1 MQIYSWQKSRFLLQL
16 MVACSLAAGTALL
29 AQLQDGRI
37 VGIVSDPQH
46 AVVPG
51 ATVTVTNTGT
61 NISETV
67 TTDTSGNYVV
77 TPLDPGAYTVS
88 AVATGFQTTVRN
100 GIELTVGQSAEV
112 DLGLVIGA
120 TATRVEVNTTT
131 PMLST
136 ESGSLGQVIS
146 NTQVVDLPLNGRTFT
161 ELAQLS
167 PGAVFLAA
175 TGNTQNVR
183 PEAVNGNVISGI
195 SGQQTVFLL
204 DGADVTEYHE
214 GGTYIQTS
222 IDALQEFSVEQ
233 NSYSAEFSGGGGTFN
248 STTKSGTNQFH
259 GDLFE
264 FLRNEKF
271 DARNFFALQRN
282 ELKRN
287 QFGATLGGPLSIPKI
302 YSGKDRTFFFLSY
315 EGERQLQGNV
325 TVTPVPSVAQ
335 RNGDFSAA
343 GLKKIYDPLTTAA
356 GTRTQFPGNMIPQN
370 RFVQPA
376 LYFNQFIPF
385 PNSGTNYVSNP
396 VSDYDDDKVV
406 IRLDQTINANNKL
419 FARYS
424 TDRNR
429 ETDFAAFPALGSSYL
444 QGPATNIAGAL
455 TTTLGTKVVNE
466 LVLSHLGGQYRS
478 TAYFQGQGVNQDTA
492 AGIDPSTLAGLQ
504 NPATSTFPIFTFS
517 GYIGT
522 VLTGQVNDGRPKSQN
537 RAMYELADSLSWVKG
552 KQILKFGTRITRRS
566 AELIDSRTSDGSFTY
581 SGIMTQNPA
590 SSAGTGDAFA
600 DWMLGYPANASRGNY
615 ATYWGGIGTYW
626 HFYAQDDW
634 KVSETLTLNLG
645 LRYEYSPWMTPYRG
659 QGAGFDPTQAQPII
673 VSSRTD
679 QIDLNA
685 QPDAALGYQLY
696 GQYIQTT
703 HQAGLP
709 LTVTNKDRLQFAP
722 RFGFAWRPFGEKTVF
737 RGGFGQFFQV
747 ESTNVRL
754 NFNFLPFAL
763 VETTTALTNVVPV
776 QTTANFFQGAAF
788 GAGLSPAKS
797 PVAWSP
803 LPTHAKVAVD
813 PHWSLGFQ
821 RQLPGA
827 MILGVDYVGTEGLNL
842 PGTLNINDP
851 PAGPGSVQARRPYPN
866 YGTISYNNQ
875 SSLSTY
881 NSLQAKLQKQ
891 TSHGYWY
898 LLSYTFSKSITNQE
912 VPAMG
917 GNGFFNRGL
926 STFDVPQNFTVS
938 GGYAL
943 PFGRGK
949 RFLGSAGRFTDEF
962 VGGWQFQTITNFHSG
977 VPYTPTVSRD
987 VANIGVASQHPNL
1000 VGPGCRKSG
1009 SLKNYFILTDFAVP
1023 ANYTFGNS
1031 GTDTCRGGSFEEVDM
1046 SLFKDFAI
1054 TEGTR
1059 LQFRAEAFNIPN
1071 SAYFNIPSTT
1081 TVDTSNG
1088 GQVTSTANQNR
1099 QLQFALKYVF

>member
-1 MQIYSWQKSRFLLQL
+1 MHTNTWKAWHYILRLFAVCCLTGAS
-16 MVACSLAAGTALL
+16 ALF
-29 AQLQDGRI
+29 AQLQAGRI
-37 VGIVSDPQH
+37 DGIVSDPQH

-61 NISETV
+61 DISETV
-67 TTDTSGNYVV
+67 KTDSSGNYTV
-77 TPLDPGAYTVS
+77 TPLDPGTYTIT
-88 AVATGFQTTVRN
+88 AVAAGFQTTVRN

-131 PMLST
+131 PILNT

-146 NTQVVDLPLNGRTFT
+146 NTQVVDLPLNGREFT

-175 TGNTQNVR
+175 TGNVQNVR
-183 PEAVNGNVISGI
+183 PENVNGNVISGI

-204 DGADVTEYHE
+204 DGADITEYHE

-248 STTKSGTNQFH
+248 STTKSGTNKFH
-259 GDLFE
+259 GDFFE

-287 QFGATLGGPLSIPKI
+287 QFGATFGGPVSVPKI
-302 YSGKDRTFFFLSY
+302 YNGRDKTFFFLSY

-325 TVTPVPSVAQ
+325 TVTPVPTVAQ
-335 RNGDFSAA
+335 RNGDFS
-343 GLKKIYDPLTTAA
+343 KNIYDPLTTAA
-356 GTRTQFPGNMIPQN
+356 GKRVQFPGNVIPQA
-370 RFVQPA
+370 RFAQPA
-376 LYFNQFIPF
+376 AYFNQLIPT
-385 PNSGTNYVSNP
+385 PNSGSNYVSNP
-396 VSDYDDDKVV
+396 VSDYLDDKVV
-406 IRLDQTINANNKL
+406 IRLDQTINASNKL

-455 TTTLGTKVVNE
+455 TTTFGANVVNE
-466 LVLSHLGGQYRS
+466 ILLSHLEGKYRS
-478 TAYFQGQGVNQDTA
+478 TAYFQGQGVAMNQA

-504 NPATSTFPIFTFS
+504 NPAISTFPIFTLS
-517 GYIGT
+517 GYLGT
-522 VLTGQVNDGRPKSQN
+522 VFTGQVNDGRPKSQN
-537 RAMYELADSLSWVKG
+537 RAMYELADSLTWIKG
-552 KQILKFGTRITRRS
+552 RHVLKFGTRITRRS
-566 AELIDSRTSDGSFTY
+566 AELIDSRTSDGSFSYT
-581 SGIMTQNPA
+581 GVMTQNPA
-590 SSAGTGDAFA
+590 SSSGTGDAFA
-600 DWMLGYPANASRGNY
+600 DWLLGYPASASRGNY

-634 KVSETLTLNLG
+634 KVSDTLTLNLG

-685 QPDAALGYQLY
+685 QPDAPLGYSLY

-722 RFGFAWRPFGEKTVF
+722 RFGFAWRPFGEKTVI

-747 ESTNVRL
+747 ESTNIRL

-763 VETTTALTNVVPV
+763 VETTTALTNVVPT
-776 QTTANFFQGAAF
+776 QTTANFFQGQAF
-788 GAGLSPAKS
+788 GAGLSPSKS
-797 PVAWSP
+797 PVAWEP

-821 RQLPGA
+821 RQLPA
-827 MILGVDYVGTEGLNL
+827 KMVLGVDYVGTEGLNL

-851 PAGPGSVQARRPYPN
+851 AAGPGSVQARRPYPN
-866 YGTISYNNQ
+866 YGTIAYNNQ
-875 SSLSTY
+875 STLSTY

-891 TSHGYWY
+891 VSNDFWY
-898 LLSYTFSKSITNQE
+898 MLSYTFSKSITNME

-949 RFLGSAGRFTDEF
+949 RFLGSANRLTDSF
-962 VGGWQFQTITNFHSG
+962 VGGWQYQTITNFHSG

-987 VANIGVASQHPNL
+987 VANIGVSAQHPNL
-1000 VGPGCRKSG
+1000 VGRACRKSG

-1023 ANYTFGNS
+1023 AAYSFGDS
-1031 GTDTCRGGSFEEVDM
+1031 GTDVCRGGGFQEVDM
-1046 SLFKDFAI
+1046 SLFKDFRI
-1054 TEGTR
+1054 TEGSR
-1059 LQFRAEAFNIPN
+1059 LQFRAEAFNLPN
-1071 SAYFNIPSTT
+1071 SAFFNIPSTT
-1081 TVDTSNG
+1081 TIDTSNG
-1088 GQVTSTANQNR
+1088 GQVTTTSNQNR

>member
-1 MQIYSWQKSRFLLQL
+1 MQTNVWKEWRLILRLIVVCFLTGG
-16 MVACSLAAGTALL
+16 SALF
-29 AQLQDGRI
+29 AQLQAGRI
-37 VGIVSDPQH
+37 EGVVSDPQH
-46 AVVPG
+46 AVVTG

-67 TTDTSGNYVV
+67 KTDSSGNYVV
-77 TPLDPGAYTVS
+77 TPLDPGVYSIS
-88 AVATGFQTTVRN
+88 ASAIGFQTTVRT

-120 TATRVEVNTTT
+120 TAIRVEVNTTT
-131 PMLST
+131 PMLNT
-136 ESGSLGQVIS
+136 ESGSLGQVVS
-146 NTQVVDLPLNGRTFT
+146 NTQVVDLPLNGRQFT

-175 TGNTQNVR
+175 TGNVQNVR
-183 PEAVNGNVISGI
+183 PENVNGNVISGI

-204 DGADVTEYHE
+204 DGADITEYHE

-248 STTKSGTNQFH
+248 STTKSGTNKFH

-287 QFGATLGGPLSIPKI
+287 QFGATLGGPILVPKL
-302 YSGKDRTFFFLSY
+302 YNGRDKTFFFLSY

-325 TVTPVPSVAQ
+325 TVTPVPTVAQ
-335 RNGDFSAA
+335 RNGDFS
-343 GLKKIYDPLTTAA
+343 KNIYDPVTTAS
-356 GTRTQFPGNMIPQN
+356 GKRQQFSGNMIPQS
-370 RFVQPA
+370 RFAQPA
-376 LYFNQFIPF
+376 VYFNQFIPE
-385 PNSGTNYVSNP
+385 PNSGSNYVSNP
-396 VSDYDDDKVV
+396 VSDYLDDKVV
-406 IRLDQTINANNKL
+406 IRLDQTINASNKL

-455 TTTLGTKVVNE
+455 TTTFGANVVNE
-466 LVLSHLGGQYRS
+466 ILLSHLQGQYRS
-478 TAYFQGQGVNQDTA
+478 TAYFQGQGVAMDLA

-504 NPATSTFPIFTFS
+504 NPAISTFPIFTLS
-517 GYIGT
+517 GYLGT
-522 VLTGQVNDGRPKSQN
+522 VFTGQVNDGRPKSQN
-537 RAMYELADSLSWVKG
+537 RAMYELADSLTWIKG
-552 KQILKFGTRITRRS
+552 KHVLKFGTRITRRS
-566 AELIDSRTSDGSFTY
+566 AELIDSRTSDGSFSYT
-581 SGIMTQNPA
+581 GVMTQNPA
-590 SSAGTGDAFA
+590 SSSGTGDAFA
-600 DWMLGYPANASRGNY
+600 DWMLGYPASASRGNY

-634 KVSETLTLNLG
+634 KVSDTLTLNLG

-673 VSSRTD
+673 VSSSTD

-685 QPDAALGYQLY
+685 QPDAPLGYALY
-696 GQYIQTT
+696 QQYIQTT

-709 LTVTNKDRLQFAP
+709 LTVTNKERLQFAP
-722 RFGFAWRPFGEKTVF
+722 RFGFAWRPFGEKTVI

-747 ESTNVRL
+747 ESTNIRL

-763 VETTTALTNVVPV
+763 VEATTALTNVVPTE
-776 QTTANFFQGAAF
+776 TTANFFQGQAF

-797 PVAWSP
+797 PVAWEP

-821 RQLPGA
+821 RQLPA
-827 MILGVDYVGTEGLNL
+827 RMILGVDYVGTEGLNL

-866 YGTISYNNQ
+866 FGTIAYNNQ
-875 SSLSTY
+875 STLSTY
-881 NSLQAKLQKQ
+881 NSLQAKLEKHV
-891 TSHGYWY
+891 SNDFWY
-898 LLSYTFSKSITNQE
+898 MLSYTFSKSITNME

-949 RFLGSAGRFTDEF
+949 HFLGTAGRLTDAL
-962 VGGWQFQTITNFHSG
+962 VGGWQYQTITNFHSG

-987 VANIGVASQHPNL
+987 VANIGVSSQHPNL
-1000 VGPGCRKSG
+1000 IGPRCRKSG

-1023 ANYTFGNS
+1023 ANYTFGDS
-1031 GTDTCRGGSFEEVDM
+1031 GTDVCRGGGFEEVDM
-1046 SLFKDFAI
+1046 SLFKDFVI
-1054 TEGTR
+1054 TEGSR
-1059 LQFRAEAFNIPN
+1059 LQFRAEAFNLPN

-1088 GQVTSTANQNR
+1088 GQVTSTSNQNR
-1099 QLQFALKYVF
+1099 QLQLALKYVF

>member
-1 MQIYSWQKSRFLLQL
+1 MQINAWKKWRFILRLIVVCLL
-16 MVACSLAAGTALL
+16 AGGSSLV
-29 AQLQDGRI
+29 AQLQEARI
-37 VGIVSDPQH
+37 IGVVYDPQH

-67 TTDTSGNYVV
+67 KTDSSGNYVV
-77 TPLDPGAYTVS
+77 TPLDPGAYTVN

-112 DLGLVIGA
+112 DLGLTIGA
-120 TATRVEVNTTT
+120 TATRVEVTTT
-131 PMLST
+131 APMLNT

-146 NTQVVDLPLNGRTFT
+146 NTQVVDLPLNGREFT

-175 TGNTQNVR
+175 TGNVQNVR
-183 PEAVNGNVISGI
+183 PENVNGNVISGI

-222 IDALQEFSVEQ
+222 IDALQEFGVEQ

-271 DARNFFALQRN
+271 DGRNFFALQRN

-287 QFGATLGGPLSIPKI
+287 QFGATLGGPVWVPKI
-302 YSGKDRTFFFLSY
+302 YNGKDKTFFFLSY

-325 TVTPVPSVAQ
+325 TVTPVPTLAQ
-335 RNGDFSAA
+335 RNGDFT
-343 GLKKIYDPLTTAA
+343 KKIYDPLTTAS
-356 GTRTQFPGNMIPQN
+356 GKREQFPGNVIPQN
-370 RFVQPA
+370 RFAQPA
-376 LYFNQFIPF
+376 VYFNQLIPL
-385 PNSGTNYVSNP
+385 PNSGSNYVSNP
-396 VSDYDDDKVV
+396 VSDYLDDKVV
-406 IRLDQTINANNKL
+406 IRLDQTINASNKL

-455 TTTLGTKVVNE
+455 TTSFGSKIINQL
-466 LVLSHLGGQYRS
+466 LASHLQGQYRS
-478 TAYFQGQGVNQDTA
+478 TAYFQGQGAAMDLA

-504 NPATSTFPIFTFS
+504 DAALSSFPIFSLS
-517 GYIGT
+517 GYLGT
-522 VLTGQVNDGRPKSQN
+522 VFTGQVNDGRPKWQN
-537 RAMYELADSLSWVKG
+537 RAAYELTDNLTWVKG
-552 KQILKFGTRITRRS
+552 KQIFTFGTRITRRS
-566 AELIDSRTSDGSFTY
+566 IEFTDTRDHDGSFSYT
-581 SGIMTQNPA
+581 GVMTQNPA
-590 SSAGTGDAFA
+590 SSSGTGDAFA
-600 DWMLGYPANASRGNY
+600 DWMLGYPASAIRGNP
-615 ATYWGGIGTYW
+615 ATWWGGIGTYW

-634 KVSETLTLNLG
+634 KVSDKLTLNLG
-645 LRYEYSPWMTPYRG
+645 LRYEYSPWLTPYRG

-679 QIDLNA
+679 QIDLAA
-685 QPDAALGYQLY
+685 QPAAPLGYQLY

-709 LTVTNKDRLQFAP
+709 LTVTAKNGLQFAP

-737 RGGFGQFFQV
+737 RGGFGTFFQV
-747 ESTNVRL
+747 EQTNLRL

-763 VETTTALTNVVPV
+763 TENISALTNVVPTE
-776 QTTANFFQGAAF
+776 TTTDFFLGQSF
-788 GAGLSPAKS
+788 GAGLAPSKS
-797 PVAWSP
+797 PVSWSP
-803 LPTHAKVAVD
+803 LPEHARAAVD

-827 MILGVDYVGTEGLNL
+827 MVLGVDYVGTEGVNL
-842 PGTLNINDP
+842 PGTLNINYP

-866 YGTISYNNQ
+866 YGTITYEAQNG
-875 SSLSTY
+875 LSVY
-881 NSLQAKLQKQ
+881 HSAQVKLQKQ
-891 TSHGYWY
+891 TSHDYWY
-898 LLSYTFSKSITNQE
+898 LVSYTFSKSITSQE

-917 GNGFFNRGL
+917 GNGFLNRGL
-926 STFDVPQNFTVS
+926 SSFDVPQNFTVS

-949 RFLGSAGRFTDEF
+949 HFLGSAGRFTDAF
-962 VGGWQFQTITNFHSG
+962 VGGWQYQTISNFHSG

-987 VANIGVASQHPNL
+987 VANINVSGQHPNL

-1009 SLKNYFILTDFAVP
+1009 SLKNYFILTDFAVAP
-1023 ANYTFGNS
+1023 NYTFGTA
-1031 GTDTCRGGSFEEVDM
+1031 GTDICRGGGFAEVDM
-1046 SLFKDFAI
+1046 SLFKDFPI
-1054 TEGTR
+1054 TEGSK
-1059 LQFRAEAFNIPN
+1059 LQFRAEAFNLPN

-1081 TVDTSNG
+1081 TIDTSNG

>member
-1 MQIYSWQKSRFLLQL
+1 MHTNTWKAWQFILRLIVVCCLTGAS
-16 MVACSLAAGTALL
+16 ALF
-29 AQLQDGRI
+29 AQLQAGRI
-37 VGIVSDPQH
+37 EGIVSDPQH
-46 AVVPG
+46 AVVTD

-67 TTDTSGNYVV
+67 KTDSSGNYTV
-77 TPLDPGAYTVS
+77 TPLDPGTYTVT
-88 AVATGFQTTVRN
+88 AGAAGFQTTVRT
-100 GIELTVGQSAEV
+100 GIELSVGQSAEV

-131 PMLST
+131 PILNT

-146 NTQVVDLPLNGRTFT
+146 NTQVVDLPLNGREFT

-175 TGNTQNVR
+175 TGNVQNVR
-183 PEAVNGNVISGI
+183 PENVNGNVISGI

-204 DGADVTEYHE
+204 DGADITEYHE

-248 STTKSGTNQFH
+248 STTKSGTNKFH
-259 GDLFE
+259 GDFFE

-287 QFGATLGGPLSIPKI
+287 QFGATLGGPVLVPKI
-302 YSGKDRTFFFLSY
+302 YNGRDKTFFFLSY

-325 TVTPVPSVAQ
+325 TVTPVPTLAQ
-335 RNGDFSAA
+335 RNGDFS
-343 GLKKIYDPLTTAA
+343 KNIYDPLTTAS
-356 GTRTQFPGNMIPQN
+356 GKRQQFPGNIIPQA
-370 RFVQPA
+370 RFAQPA
-376 LYFNQFIPF
+376 VYFNDLIPA
-385 PNSGTNYVSNP
+385 PNSGSNYVSNP
-396 VSDYDDDKVV
+396 VSDYLDDKVV
-406 IRLDQTINANNKL
+406 IRLDQTINASNKL

-444 QGPATNIAGAL
+444 QGPATNIAGAV
-455 TTTLGTKVVNE
+455 TTTFGANVVNE
-466 LVLSHLGGQYRS
+466 ILFSHLEGKYRS
-478 TAYFQGQGVNQDTA
+478 TAYFQGQGVAMNEA
-492 AGIDPSTLAGLQ
+492 AGIDPSTLTGLQ
-504 NPATSTFPIFTFS
+504 NPAISTFPIFTLS
-517 GYIGT
+517 GYLGT
-522 VLTGQVNDGRPKSQN
+522 VFTGQVNDGRPKSQN
-537 RAMYELADSLSWVKG
+537 RAMYELADSLTWIKG
-552 KQILKFGTRITRRS
+552 KHVLKFGTRITRRS

-581 SGIMTQNPA
+581 SGVMTQNPA
-590 SSAGTGDAFA
+590 SSSGTGDAFA
-600 DWMLGYPANASRGNY
+600 DWLLGYPASASRGNY

-634 KVSETLTLNLG
+634 KVSDTLTLNLG

-685 QPDAALGYQLY
+685 QPDAPLGYSLY
-696 GQYIQTT
+696 QQYIQTT

-709 LTVTNKDRLQFAP
+709 LTVTNKDRTQFAP
-722 RFGFAWRPFGEKTVF
+722 RFGFAWRPFGEKTVI

-747 ESTNVRL
+747 ESTNIRL

-763 VETTTALTNVVPV
+763 VETTTALTNVVPT
-776 QTTANFFQGAAF
+776 QTTANFFQGQAF
-788 GAGLSPAKS
+788 GAGLSPSKS
-797 PVAWSP
+797 PVAWEP

-821 RQLPGA
+821 RQLPA
-827 MILGVDYVGTEGLNL
+827 KMVLGVDYVGTEGLNL

-866 YGTISYNNQ
+866 YGTIAYNNQ
-875 SSLSTY
+875 STLSTY
-881 NSLQAKLQKQ
+881 NSLQVKLEKQ
-891 TSHGYWY
+891 VSNDFWY
-898 LLSYTFSKSITNQE
+898 MLSYTFSKSITNME

-926 STFDVPQNFTVS
+926 SAFDVPQNFTVS

-943 PFGRGK
+943 PFGKGK
-949 RFLGSAGRFTDEF
+949 RFLGSANRLTDAL
-962 VGGWQFQTITNFHSG
+962 VGGWQYQTITNFHSG

-987 VANIGVASQHPNL
+987 VANIGVSAQHPNL
-1000 VGPGCRKSG
+1000 VGRACRKSG

-1023 ANYTFGNS
+1023 AAYSFGDS
-1031 GTDTCRGGSFEEVDM
+1031 GTDVCRGGGFQEVDM
-1046 SLFKDFAI
+1046 SLFKDFRI
-1054 TEGTR
+1054 TEGSR
-1059 LQFRAEAFNIPN
+1059 LQFRAEAFNLPN
-1071 SAYFNIPSTT
+1071 SAFFNIPSTT
-1081 TVDTSNG
+1081 TIDTSNG
-1088 GQVTSTANQNR
+1088 GQVTSTSNQNR